1 MVGYSNATFYRN
13 NGIKCFNL
21 NVRGCTQPGWSWS
34 TQFLNR
40 RRGGGGCVLTCLE
53 KTAMSSL
60 KDSEEQTSPPATPGS
75 RGVQVANSHFS
86 KIRASR
92 GNRGW
97 LQQNKVFYQLAQTV
111 ILYMGMWILKIQE
124 NLEYVTN
131 FSSPL
136 YVLLW
141 SNKFVYRTK
150 QNSKTYFVRYN
161 WKKCN

>member
-1 MVGYSNATFYRN
+1 MVGYSNATFHRN
-13 NGIKCFNL
+13 NGIKCFNQY
-21 NVRGCTQPGWSWS
+21 VTGCTQPGWSWNA
-34 TQFLNR
+34 QLLNR
-40 RRGGGGCVLTCLE
+40 RRGGSGVLTCLE

-111 ILYMGMWILKIQE
+111 SAYTTAILIYGNVDFENSREFGICHEFFISLVCFALK
-124 NLEYVTN
+124 
-131 FSSPL
+131 
-136 YVLLW
+136 
-141 SNKFVYRTK
+141 
-150 QNSKTYFVRYN
+150 
-161 WKKCN
+161 